1 MLFLCPE
8 KIHQSVFCRSQVL
21 SIVLATA
28 SEMRT
33 ALRGSGGKVTEG
45 SKRQAML
52 VAQNVPRD
60 VLTSVHRV
68 ANLLDPDGET
78 PCPGLAYTGAQH
90 SEQVQRFLI
99 SPVRT

>member
-1 MLFLCPE
+1 MLFSCPE
-8 KIHQSVFCRSQVL
+8 EIHLSVFCRSQVR

-33 ALRGSGGKVTEG
+33 ALRGSGVTEG

-68 ANLLDPDGET
+68 ANLLNPDGET
-78 PCPGLAYTGAQH
+78 PRPGLAYTGAQH

-99 SPVRT
+99 GPVRA

>member
-52 VAQNVPRD
+52 VAQRD

-78 PCPGLAYTGAQH
+78 PRPGLAYTGAQH

-99 SPVRT
+99 SPVRA